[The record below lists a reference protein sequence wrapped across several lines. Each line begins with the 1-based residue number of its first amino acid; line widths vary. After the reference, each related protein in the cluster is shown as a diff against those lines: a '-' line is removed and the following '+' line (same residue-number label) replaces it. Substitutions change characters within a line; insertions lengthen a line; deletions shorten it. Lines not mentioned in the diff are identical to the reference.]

1 MTGSSY
7 NTTMGAKRRARQ
19 VGFTSTVPAAVKAEK
34 VRRLD
39 PSAAESLLS
48 DSDSDLEAEAEAK
61 TEVDVL
67 T

>member
-7 NTTMGAKRRARQ
+7 NTTMGANKRARQ
-19 VGFTSTVPAAVKAEK
+19 VGFTPTVPAAVKAEK
-34 VRRLD
+34 VRRRE
-39 PSAAESLLS
+39 PSAAENLLS
-48 DSDSDLEAEAEAK
+48 DSEAETE

>member
-7 NTTMGAKRRARQ
+7 NTTMGAKKRARQ
-19 VGFTSTVPAAVKAEK
+19 VGFTPTVPAAVKAEK

-39 PSAAESLLS
+39 PSAAEKLLS
-48 DSDSDLEAEAEAK
+48 DMDLEAEAEAE